1 MAMKLLK
8 LYLTKKLIDS
18 ASFMASSLSNHV
30 DNLTEGIKIKFKDCD
45 CLFQYESVKEN
56 LIKYKCLPCN
66 ENYSNKLDEE
76 LKKEFKNTFKF
87 SKHGINKSIFFFLF
101 FFFFLLRKG
110 VYPHEYID
118 DWEMFHETILP
129 EKKRVL

>member
-8 LYLTKKLIDS
+8 LYLTKKFIDS
-18 ASFMASSLSNHV
+18 ASFMASSLSNRV

-66 ENYSNKLDEE
+66 ESYSNKLDEE

-87 SKHGINKSIFFFLF
+87 SKDGVNKSI
-101 FFFFLLRKG
+101 FFLLRKG
-110 VYPHEYID
+110 VYPYEYID

-129 EKKRVL
+129 EKIRVL

>member
-8 LYLTKKLIDS
+8 LYLTKKFIDS
-18 ASFMASSLSNHV
+18 ASFMASSLSNRV

-87 SKHGINKSIFFFLF
+87 SKDGVNKSI
-101 FFFFLLRKG
+101 FFLLRKG
-110 VYPHEYID
+110 VYPYEYID

-129 EKKRVL
+129 EKIRVL

>member
-1 MAMKLLK
+1 MKLLK
-8 LYLTKKLIDS
+8 LYLTKNLIDS
-18 ASFMASSLSNHV
+18 ANFMASSLSDHV

-76 LKKEFKNTFKF
+76 LKKEFKNIFKF
-87 SKHGINKSIFFFLF
+87 SKHGIKKSIFFF
-101 FFFFLLRKG
+101 FLEK
-110 VYPHEYID
+110 V
-118 DWEMFHETILP
+118 FILMNI
-129 EKKRVL
+129 

>member
-1 MAMKLLK
+1 MKLLK
-8 LYLTKKLIDS
+8 LYLTKKFIDS
-18 ASFMASSLSNHV
+18 ASFMASSLSNRV

-76 LKKEFKNTFKF
+76 LKKEFKNAFKF
-87 SKHGINKSIFFFLF
+87 SKDGVNKSI
-101 FFFFLLRKG
+101 FFLLRKG
-110 VYPHEYID
+110 VYPYEYID